1 MGSQWDTLPPKMQE
15 KIMVYKEVAETL
27 ERSHRWPER
36 LETFWFSWCKCARSM
51 AKHTF

>member
-15 KIMVYKEVAETL
+15 KIMVYKEVAETI

-36 LETFWFSWCKCARSM
+36 LETF
-51 AKHTF
+51 